1 MINTKRK
8 YNRKLLLLFKLKKKI
23 YTKLIIKAV
32 TDTIEFC
39 VPGLKKP
46 VFQTCEKEKGKV
58 VFQLVKKIRLTQQ
71 IEKFF

>member
-8 YNRKLLLLFKLKKKI
+8 YNRKLLLSFKPKKNL
-23 YTKLIIKAV
+23 TKLIIKAV

-58 VFQLVKKIRLTQQ
+58 VFQLVKKLD
-71 IEKFF
+71 